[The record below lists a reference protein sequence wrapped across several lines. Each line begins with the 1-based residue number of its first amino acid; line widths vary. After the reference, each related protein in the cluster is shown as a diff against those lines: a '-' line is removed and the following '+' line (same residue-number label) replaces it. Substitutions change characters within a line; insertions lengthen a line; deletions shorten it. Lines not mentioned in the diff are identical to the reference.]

1 MTMQSH
7 ILNES
12 IGESREIKEYNAPLR
27 RKSKMSLE
35 KTLKLFKETHNDLYD
50 YSKFILIDQNTKGI
64 IICKKHGEFLQAPR
78 NHKRGKGCPTCNKGG
93 SGLQDEV
100 IERFKKVHNETYDY
114 S

>member
-1 MTMQSH
+1 MSGLQSH

-12 IGESREIKEYNAPLR
+12 IGESREIKEYNALLR

-64 IICKKHGEFLQAPR
+64 IICKKQ
-78 NHKRGKGCPTCNKGG
+78 
-93 SGLQDEV
+93 
-100 IERFKKVHNETYDY
+100 KVSINYLF
-114 S
+114 